1 MATTLSEISVVV
13 TALLGVIIL
22 WNGSVINISE
32 AQKYFWIS
40 TILTVIVF
48 IVLNNKIDSIKK

>member
-1 MATTLSEISVVV
+1 MANTLSEISVVV

-22 WNGSVINISE
+22 WNGSAINISE
-32 AQKYFWIS
+32 TQKYFWIS

-48 IVLNNKIDSIKK
+48 IVLNNKIDAKKR